1 MVISYILLV
10 VVGLITG
17 TITSLVGASAV
28 TLIVPALTLLFHV
41 EAHVAIGTSLFVDII
56 TSLVVA
62 YNYHR
67 KGNVELKS
75 ALWIAAAAVV
85 GAQFGSELANNT
97 KGVTLSGIFGIFL
110 IVSGIGSL
118 WKQHR
123 PHKSKPK
130 KKIEFKHEW
139 EQILVS
145 IIIGIGIGIISGI
158 FGAGGGVMILMA
170 LIFILHYPMHIAVGT
185 STLVMAI
192 TATSSEI
199 GYVIHGHLNLVYG
212 IILAIGAVIGGFLGS
227 RYANKI
233 NDDVLQ
239 TILNWF
245 FIMMGVMMLGQTFI
259 K

>member
-1 MVISYILLV
+1 MIISYFLLV
-10 VVGLITG
+10 IVGLITG

-28 TLIVPALTLLFHV
+28 TLIVPALSLLFHV
-41 EAHVAIGTSLFVDII
+41 ETHIAIGTSLFVDII

-75 ALWIAAAAVV
+75 ALWIAGAAVV
-85 GAQFGSELANNT
+85 GAQIGSELANNT

-110 IVSGIGSL
+110 IISGIGSL
-118 WKQHR
+118 RKQHR
-123 PHKSKPK
+123 SQKQTK

-199 GYVIHGHLNLVYG
+199 DYVIHGHLNLVYG
-212 IILAIGAVIGGFLGS
+212 IILAIGAVIGGFVGS
-227 RYANKI
+227 KYANKI
-233 NDDVLQ
+233 NDNMLQ

-245 FIMMGVMMLGQTFI
+245 FILMGVMMIGQTMF